1 MIEDTAA
8 ILATL
13 GVTNLRLDAAV
24 KSLLV
29 DEYVVLEV
37 IERRE
42 IALTDEGAGYAMHG
56 TPEFQYASALTV
68 GEEILKTEVEA
79 LVGAQIG
86 KIGFAK
92 AMKQKWVK
100 IAGDKKEKVIRIA
113 EELQDEDK
121 IQLNKFLMST
131 AVESH
136 EKKMLDQF
144 KKRKL
149 VTIISQKSYKV
160 TKGPSYQPT
169 RVKLETQLT
178 AEMLRN
184 GSW

>member
-1 MIEDTAA
+1 
-8 ILATL
+8 
-13 GVTNLRLDAAV
+13 
-24 KSLLV
+24 
-29 DEYVVLEV
+29 
-37 IERRE
+37 
-42 IALTDEGAGYAMHG
+42 
-56 TPEFQYASALTV
+56 
-68 GEEILKTEVEA
+68 
-79 LVGAQIG
+79 
-86 KIGFAK
+86 
-92 AMKQKWVK
+92 
-100 IAGDKKEKVIRIA
+100 
-113 EELQDEDK
+113 
-121 IQLNKFLMST
+121 MST

-136 EKKMLDQF
+136 DKKMLDQF

>member
-1 MIEDTAA
+1 VLTKLNESEMIEDTAA

-79 LVGAQIG
+79 LVGA
-86 KIGFAK
+86 
-92 AMKQKWVK
+92 
-100 IAGDKKEKVIRIA
+100 
-113 EELQDEDK
+113 
-121 IQLNKFLMST
+121 
-131 AVESH
+131 
-136 EKKMLDQF
+136 
-144 KKRKL
+144 
-149 VTIISQKSYKV
+149 
-160 TKGPSYQPT
+160 
-169 RVKLETQLT
+169 
-178 AEMLRN
+178 
-184 GSW
+184 